1 MPHDAT
7 NHPEFHRD
15 NLAAADAAALDALID
30 AGQSLDRVPAS
41 HRERA
46 ARVAS
51 LLNLL
56 GTPVK
61 SAGDEGA
68 LVDVTMARMLRLTP
82 STDDIELSPD
92 DIEAMDAYFAAEHR
106 LDRVP
111 SVLRDRAER
120 IEGLGRLCTGGPAV
134 AASASLLERT
144 MARVP
149 VRTRQSQ
156 NRVRA
161 VIGNFRLTDLVSMAA
176 VLLISASVVWPV
188 MSTWRAHAQRS
199 ECGLN
204 FASLASAFGLYSGDY
219 RDQLPVA
226 SAGLG
231 GGSWLN
237 VGAGSG
243 LSNSANLFRLPKLNY
258 TTLKTLACPSN
269 ATAKRGPCPPTDDDW
284 SCITEVSY
292 SYQNMFAERRPS
304 WGQGPATVIL
314 ADGSPA
320 IRRAL
325 ANEQW
330 VPLQNSANHA
340 GTGQWVLRTD
350 GSSQWATTPVVNGD
364 NIWLTN
370 EQQAFVDQTNARLR
384 PLGLELQSIKFFQ
397 TVPVSETDSFLGP

>member
-7 NHPEFHRD
+7 NQPEQYRD
-15 NLAAADAAALDALID
+15 HLAAADSAALDALID
-30 AGQSLDRVPAS
+30 AGQSLDRVPVA

-56 GTPVK
+56 GTPAK
-61 SAGDEGA
+61 ASGDA
-68 LVDVTMARMLRLTP
+68 SRLVDVTMARMLHLAD
-82 STDDIELSPD
+82 STADVELSD
-92 DIEAMDAYFAAEHR
+92 EDMEAMDALFAAEHR

-111 SVLRDRAER
+111 SVLRERAAQ
-120 IEGLGRLCTGGPAV
+120 IEAMGRLCTGGPAV
-134 AASASLLERT
+134 TASASLIERT

-149 VRTRQSQ
+149 VRSRQAQ
-156 NRVRA
+156 PRVRA
-161 VIGNFRLTDLVSMAA
+161 MIGNFRLTDLVSMAA
-176 VLLISASVVWPV
+176 VLMISASVIWPV

-199 ECGLN
+199 ECGMN
-204 FASLASAFGLYSGDY
+204 FSSLASAFGLYSSDF

-226 SAGLG
+226 SAGFG
-231 GGSWLN
+231 GSSWLN

-243 LSNSANLFRLPKLNY
+243 LSNSANLFRLPKLKY
-258 TTLKTLACPSN
+258 TTLKTLACPCN
-269 ATAKRGPCPPTDDDW
+269 ATARCGPCQPTDDDW
-284 SCITEVSY
+284 SCITEMSY

-304 WGQGPATVIL
+304 WGGGTSTVIL

-320 IRRAL
+320 IRRVL

-350 GSSQWATTPVVNGD
+350 GSGQWASSPVVNGD

-370 EQQAFVDQTNARLR
+370 EQQTLVDLENARLR
-384 PLGLELQSIKFFQ
+384 PLGLEVRSLKFFQ
-397 TVPVSETDSFLGP
+397 TVPVSESDSFLGP